1 MYNKSVRKDGE
12 KEIVI
17 GSVFDII
24 KIKTQGYFPVSYI
37 LD

>member
-17 GSVFDII
+17 KSVFDII
-24 KIKTQGYFPVSYI
+24 KIKTQGNIPVSCI
-37 LD
+37 LE